1 MKPRKIAASFNYAIE
16 GVLYAVKSQR
26 NMKIHFFIGI
36 LVLILAM
43 ALNVSRIELL
53 ILLLTIGLVICA
65 EMMNTAVE
73 EVVNLFVN
81 DYHPIARNAK
91 NVAAGGELISS
102 IIAAGVGYIVLFEK
116 LLQFDLRSLRS
127 SFRPI
132 DLTLVAIL
140 VVIGLSIIVK
150 SATGSLDYLKG
161 GMPSGHT
168 AIAFSLATAI
178 MFCSST
184 FVAVLAFVLALLVA
198 HTRVQS
204 KIHSLF
210 EVAVGGLIGI
220 LVTVIIFHLRI

>member
-1 MKPRKIAASFNYAIE
+1 
-16 GVLYAVKSQR
+16 
-26 NMKIHFFIGI
+26 
-36 LVLILAM
+36 
-43 ALNVSRIELL
+43 L

-91 NVAAGGELISS
+91 NVAAGGVLISS
-102 IIAAGVGYIVLFEK
+102 IIAAGIGYIVLFEK

-150 SATGSLDYLKG
+150 SAYRQFRLSKRWNAERAYRHCIQ
-161 GMPSGHT
+161 PCYCHP
-168 AIAFSLATAI
+168 
-178 MFCSST
+178 CS
-184 FVAVLAFVLALLVA
+184 AAALLW
-198 HTRVQS
+198 
-204 KIHSLF
+204 LF
-210 EVAVGGLIGI
+210 
-220 LVTVIIFHLRI
+220 